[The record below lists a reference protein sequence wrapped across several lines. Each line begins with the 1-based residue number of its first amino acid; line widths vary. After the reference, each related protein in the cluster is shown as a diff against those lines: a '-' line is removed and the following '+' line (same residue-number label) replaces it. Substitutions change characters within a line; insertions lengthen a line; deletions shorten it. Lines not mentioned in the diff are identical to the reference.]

1 MPAKT
6 HVKTCQV
13 SLVDHHS
20 EKEGDLPPRGGE
32 RPRKATTQHR
42 LHWTAAALLAN
53 QARFARNGAIM

>member
-6 HVKTCQV
+6 YIKTCQV
-13 SLVDHHS
+13 LQVDDYF

-32 RPRKATTQHR
+32 RLRKATTQHR
-42 LHWTAAALLAN
+42 HQWTAAAPLAN